1 MATPAIFEI
10 LRDAS
15 KQTTDGKKADFLRKV
30 GDNFAIKSIL
40 QGCFNP
46 AVKFLL
52 PAGAPP
58 YQEADP
64 TMVETRLYSMSKRFN
79 MFVENGRAVASQTK
93 REVLFIE
100 LLESIHP
107 EDAKVVLKMVSKQ
120 DPWEGITHAVA
131 YKAFPDHVPAPEA
144 VIEEPVAEE
153 APVKTTKARAK
164 AKPRSKKSA

>member
-15 KQTTDGKKADFLRKV
+15 KQTTEGKKADFLRKV

-52 PAGAPP
+52 PLGAPP

-79 MFVENGRAVASQTK
+79 IFVENGRAVASQTK
-93 REVLFIE
+93 REMMFIE

-107 EDAKVVLKMVSKQ
+107 EDAKVVLNMVAKKE
-120 DPWEGITHAVA
+120 PWEGITHAVA
-131 YKAFPDHVPAPEA
+131 HKAFPNHVPAPE
-144 VIEEPVAEE
+144 VIVEEPVAEE
-153 APVKTTKARAK
+153 VPVKKTRAK
-164 AKPRSKKSA
+164 AKPKSKKSA